1 MQPWRYPALL
11 SLVMVGCVVISCA
24 PKDQQ
29 FSFDFKVKGHSIFKN
44 TTEEDAALSPE
55 EQRCIRRRFA
65 LLHRLGGKYQ
75 QVLADV
81 EPLNLSNQFTSAA
94 LMCFHPKIATLSE
107 LDQFGA
113 LIFYHEAIHL
123 LSSSGDLI
131 RTHPPTEQHAGS
143 AWSAFHE
150 PFYRYYVAEA
160 SPQHLFLPYLPET
173 LPMHTIYEPLKGQ
186 PYLAHLERYFSAAND
201 NNFYSLL
208 EEWNA
213 YNAGLDLA
221 VALFDHGL
229 APCAPEHTSDIAN
242 AAMEFA
248 VYTAT
253 YLEALHRQSADLF
266 HILLQDKAL
275 REFLRFQQ
283 TKTQRLVAAGQSY
296 PCLFNALTPQL
307 QPAAQ
312 EASRRLL
319 ELIGEL

>member
-11 SLVMVGCVVISCA
+11 SLVMVGCVVISYA

-81 EPLNLSNQFTSAA
+81 EPLNLSNQFTSGA
-94 LMCFHPKIATLSE
+94 LLCFHPKIATPPE

-113 LIFYHEAIHL
+113 LIFYHEAIHF

-131 RTHPPTEQHAGS
+131 RTHPPTEQPAGS
-143 AWSAFHE
+143 AWNAFHE

-173 LPMHTIYEPLKGQ
+173 LPMHTIYDHLKGQ
-186 PYLAHLERYFSAAND
+186 LYLAQLERYFSAAND
-201 NNFYSLL
+201 NNFYILL

-221 VALFDHGL
+221 VAFFDHGMAL
-229 APCAPEHTSDIAN
+229 CAPEQTSDIAN

-253 YLEALHRQSADLF
+253 YVEALHRQSSDLF
-266 HILLQDKAL
+266 HTLLKDKTL
-275 REFLRFQQ
+275 REFLRFQL
-283 TKTQRLVAAGQSY
+283 TKTQGHV
-296 PCLFNALTPQL
+296 
-307 QPAAQ
+307 PAHC
-312 EASRRLL
+312 
-319 ELIGEL
+319 G

>member
-1 MQPWRYPALL
+1 
-11 SLVMVGCVVISCA
+11 MVGCVVISCA
-24 PKDQQ
+24 PKTQQ
-29 FSFDFKVKGHSIFKN
+29 FSFDLKGHAVFKN
-44 TTEEDAALSPE
+44 TTEEDTALSPE
-55 EQRCIRRRFA
+55 ERRCINRRFA
-65 LLHRLGGKYQ
+65 LLHQLGGKYQ

-81 EPLNLSNQFTSAA
+81 EHLNLSNQFTSAA
-94 LMCFHPKIATLSE
+94 LWCFHPKIATPPD

-123 LSSSGDLI
+123 LSSLGDLI

-143 AWSAFHE
+143 AWRTFHE

-173 LPMHTIYEPLKGQ
+173 TPMHTIYAHLKGQ

-201 NNFYSLL
+201 NNFYILL

-221 VALFDHGL
+221 VAFFDHGM
-229 APCAPEHTSDIAN
+229 AQCAPEQTSDIAN
-242 AAMEFA
+242 AAMEFT

-253 YLEALHRQSADLF
+253 YLKALHRQPSDLF
-266 HILLQDKAL
+266 HTLLQDKTV

-296 PCLFNALTPQL
+296 PCLFNTLTPQL
-307 QPAAQ
+307 QPAVQ
-312 EASRRLL
+312 EASRTLL

>member
-1 MQPWRYPALL
+1 
-11 SLVMVGCVVISCA
+11 
-24 PKDQQ
+24 
-29 FSFDFKVKGHSIFKN
+29 
-44 TTEEDAALSPE
+44 
-55 EQRCIRRRFA
+55 
-65 LLHRLGGKYQ
+65 
-75 QVLADV
+75 VLEDV
-81 EPLNLSNQFTSAA
+81 EPLHLANQFTSAA
-94 LMCFHPKIATLSE
+94 LLCFHPKIATPPE

-123 LSSSGDLI
+123 LSSSGDLV
-131 RTHPPTEQHAGS
+131 RTLKHTEQHAGS
-143 AWSAFHE
+143 AWSTFHE

-186 PYLAHLERYFSAAND
+186 PYLAHLERYFIAAND
-201 NNFYSLL
+201 NNFYILL

-221 VALFDHGL
+221 VAFFDHGM
-229 APCAPEHTSDIAN
+229 AQCAPEHTSDLAN

-253 YLEALHRQSADLF
+253 YLEALHRRSSDLF
-266 HILLQDKAL
+266 HTLLKDKTL
-275 REFLRFQQ
+275 REFLRFQL
-283 TKTQRLVAAGQSY
+283 TKTQRLVAAGQPY

-307 QPAAQ
+307 QPAVQ
-312 EASRRLL
+312 EASRTLL